1 MSLIKFIDW
10 LHQQDESTAKTRAR
24 NAVMMGLPSTEGPDI
39 PDADKLGGHST
50 NPWYNKMKKGTTYGR
65 KGKKPVAKKKPVKK
79 TAKKPVA
86 KKKKG

>member
-10 LHQQDESTAKTRAR
+10 LHLQDESTAKTRAR

-65 KGKKPVAKKKPVKK
+65 KGKKPVHKKKATTTKK
-79 TAKKPVA
+79 KVPP
-86 KKKKG
+86 KKKG